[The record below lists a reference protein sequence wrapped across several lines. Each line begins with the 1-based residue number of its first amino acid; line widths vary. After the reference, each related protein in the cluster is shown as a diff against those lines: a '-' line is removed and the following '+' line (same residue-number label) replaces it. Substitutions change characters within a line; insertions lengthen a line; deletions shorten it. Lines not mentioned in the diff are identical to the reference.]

1 MTFKTYK
8 TPTEA
13 RAAFMAAVNQ
23 RKVWEAEMRKRMEAM
38 GILESSVLEPE
49 L

>member
-8 TPTEA
+8 TPAEA
-13 RAAFMAAVNQ
+13 RAAFMAAIHK
-23 RKVWEAEMRKRMEAM
+23 RKVWEAEMRKRMEEM
-38 GILESSVLEPE
+38 GILDTSVLKPE